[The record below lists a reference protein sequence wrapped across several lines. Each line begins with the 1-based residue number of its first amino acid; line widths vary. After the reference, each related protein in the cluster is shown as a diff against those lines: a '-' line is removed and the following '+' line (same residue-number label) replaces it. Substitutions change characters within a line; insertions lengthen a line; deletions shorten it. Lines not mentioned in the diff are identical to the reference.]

1 MAALDYDFDD
11 MALSSSSLTL
21 RVLPLSVG
29 FACVGS
35 VPEHPDAGL
44 SEKFRELLAQH
55 DLSAGDAKLD
65 AFLERLGAFQDPD
78 VSPFAKQAEGVRRRR
93 SAEAKKPMDRAA
105 YYLDSECADAVR
117 ARKEELMNIFEGQ
130 GHDYDDDAGPGGCL
144 EASGGCGPEVAY
156 GVSALC

>member
-1 MAALDYDFDD
+1 
-11 MALSSSSLTL
+11 MALSSLL
-21 RVLPLSVG
+21 RVLLLSVG
-29 FACVGS
+29 FASVGS

-55 DLSAGDAKLD
+55 DLSAGGALLD
-65 AFLERLGAFQDPD
+65 AFLERLGASQDPD

-93 SAEAKKPMDRAA
+93 SAEARKPMDRAVFIK
-105 YYLDSECADAVR
+105 DSECADAVR
-117 ARKEELMNIFEGQ
+117 NRKAELMNIFEGQ
-130 GHDYDDDAGPGGCL
+130 GHEGDDDDGPDGCM